1 MVSEDF
7 RRLSRAPRITKTIEE
22 TNVQQQEKTEEHP
35 ARGALVNLMEKHGK
49 TTKLPQ
55 NHTKPRYPTTKPQSI
70 S

>member
-22 TNVQQQEKTEEHP
+22 TNVQQQEKTEENP
-35 ARGALVNLMEKHGK
+35 ARGALVHLMEKHGK

-55 NHTKPRYPTTKPQSI
+55 NHTKPRYPTTKHQSI